1 MSPKGLA
8 GSASVPTF
16 AQPVG
21 GASLKMNEYT
31 VNDESLRSRHSVKLK
46 VKQYLEEKV
55 SDVECCEDL
64 GPLC

>member
-1 MSPKGLA
+1 MPRPRVDERKQAPSVGILAQRSPSKMSPKGLA

-31 VNDESLRSRHSVKLK
+31 VNEFK
-46 VKQYLEEKV
+46 
-55 SDVECCEDL
+55 
-64 GPLC
+64 